1 MFAEA
6 GHQLGRL
13 FQAGPI
19 DMNMILQERAPSSL
33 ACLLAAIRLSIC
45 PRLNLNGAFT
55 RAVASAA

>member
-19 DMNMILQERAPSSL
+19 DMNMILQDALPL
-33 ACLLAAIRLSIC
+33 AW
-45 PRLNLNGAFT
+45 P
-55 RAVASAA
+55 AS